1 MDRRRTPTDPTD
13 LDSFSEHSGSGS
25 VAEQIAHLR
34 SSIAKTRKQLKA
46 FYQLYSERG
55 MEEAVARDRSA
66 LETLAQ
72 KYQALLA
79 RVETLEHRSS
89 DAPIKYGGSS
99 VAESDVFDDSQIIV
113 GGSLLANPLFN
124 PQSEQKSTDREHR
137 IDRFLSLMVELGA
150 SDLHLSVGL
159 SPMFRESGLLEPLR
173 YRRIS
178 ASDWE
183 SLILPIVPDRIW
195 DQFQGTG
202 DADFAYEIPSVGRF
216 RVNLFRQ
223 HRGSGA
229 VFRVIPNRIMSV
241 DQLALPEQVHR
252 LAKIPGGLVLI
263 TGPTGSGKSTTLAA
277 VVNEINESRGD
288 HIITLEDP
296 IEFVHENKQSLLHQ
310 REIGTHAPTFAAGLR
325 DAVREDPNLLLVG
338 EMRDAETIRLALESA
353 EKGLLVF
360 GTLHTNNAAKSVDR
374 IVNAFQAKEQET
386 IRAILADTIR
396 AVLAQQ
402 LVRRSDGGR
411 IAAVEILFGSPALAS
426 LIREGKSHQI
436 TNLIQTGRRQG
447 MISMDESL
455 KQLVESEIIDLQTAL
470 EKAIDKTVFTDP
482 KQAQRETAMLR
493 RATAEV
499 DTVIG

>member
-1 MDRRRTPTDPTD
+1 MHERRKPTNPND
-13 LDSFSEHSGSGS
+13 LDSMAERGPSAS
-25 VAEQIAHLR
+25 VTEELEYLR
-34 SSIAKTRKQLKA
+34 SSLLKTRKQLKA

-55 MEEAVARDRSA
+55 MEEAVTKDRSA
-66 LETLAQ
+66 VEALAQ
-72 KYQALLA
+72 KFEALLA
-79 RVETLEHRSS
+79 RVETLERRSTS
-89 DAPIKYGGSS
+89 GSVDYGGSS
-99 VAESDVFDDSQIIV
+99 TAESGIFDDSQLVV
-113 GGSLLANPLFN
+113 GGSLLSNPLFN
-124 PQSEQKSTDREHR
+124 PKIEKKSTGRENR

-159 SPMFRESGLLEPLR
+159 SPMFRESGVLEPLR
-173 YRRIS
+173 YRRVGKT
-178 ASDWE
+178 DWE
-183 SLILPIVPDRIW
+183 SLVTPIVPDRIW
-195 DQFQGTG
+195 DQYQGTG
-202 DADFAYEIPSVGRF
+202 DADFAYEIPGVGRF

-223 HRGSGA
+223 HRGGGA
-229 VFRVIPNRIMSV
+229 VFRVIPTRIMSV

-252 LAKIPGGLVLI
+252 LARIPGGLVLI

-296 IEFVHENKQSLLHQ
+296 IEFVHENKRSLMHQ
-310 REIGTHAPTFAAGLR
+310 REVGTHAPTFAAGLR

-374 IVNAFQAKEQET
+374 IVNSFQAREQET
-386 IRAILADTIR
+386 IRSILSDTIR
-396 AVLAQQ
+396 AILAQQ
-402 LVRRSDGGR
+402 LVRRSEGGR

-455 KQLVESEIIDLQTAL
+455 RQLVEGGIIDLQTAL

-493 RATAEV
+493 RASQEV
-499 DTVIG
+499 DTVIN